1 MASLGSKIKAHLGRD
16 VDFRREVITTKRPDG
31 SGSYIKVWNAPE
43 PQPTEAE
50 LAAAEPAADAAE
62 ALKNMV
68 NARRIAYGS
77 VGDQLDMMYWDQ
89 VNGTNIWFDHIAKVK
104 ADNPK

>member
-16 VDFRREVITTKRPDG
+16 VDFRKEVITSKRPDG
-31 SGSYIKVWNAPE
+31 NGSYIKVWNAPE

-62 ALKNMV
+62 ALEATI
-68 NARRIAYGS
+68 NARRMSYGS
-77 VGDQLDMMYWDQ
+77 TGDQLDMMYWDQ
-89 VNGTNIWFDHIAKVK
+89 VNGTNIWFDHIAQVK

>member
-1 MASLGSKIKAHLGRD
+1 MASLSSKIKAYLGRE
-16 VDFRREVITTKRPDG
+16 VNFRTEVKLQDDSNGNGP
-31 SGSYIKVWNAPE
+31 YIKEWNAPE
-43 PQPTEAE
+43 PQPSEAE
-50 LAAAEPAADAAE
+50 LSSVEANADAID
-62 ALKNMV
+62 ALIQTLE
-68 NARRIAYGS
+68 ARRVAYKN